1 MFSYNTSKQPPICC
15 ARLRR
20 IGGWS
25 LLAHIGL
32 PLAFGIAFLIFS
44 AAVLAAVAGWG
55 VLVET
60 AQDLAILGLGATGAI
75 FDNVKVEQ
83 AFGANSALLAISVI
97 AVNLIFSAIIVFMRA
112 AGIKENTAF
121 SFRSGII
128 ALFFGF
134 MTLVLTAS
142 VLVWAY
148 RS

>member
-1 MFSYNTSKQPPICC
+1 M
-15 ARLRR
+15 
-20 IGGWS
+20 
-25 LLAHIGL
+25 
-32 PLAFGIAFLIFS
+32 
-44 AAVLAAVAGWG
+44 
-55 VLVET
+55 
-60 AQDLAILGLGATGAI
+60 GLGATGAI

-121 SFRSGII
+121 SLRSGII